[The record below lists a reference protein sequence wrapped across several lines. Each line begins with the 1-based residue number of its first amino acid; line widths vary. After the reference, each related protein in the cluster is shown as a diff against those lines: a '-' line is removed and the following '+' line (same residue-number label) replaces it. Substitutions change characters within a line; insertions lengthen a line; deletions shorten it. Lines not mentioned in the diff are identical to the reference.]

1 MVLALNVISFNL
13 WHEISDAPSVSCF
26 MFYYPPWSHKTYLP
40 AKRGT
45 SKSPAFCSEW
55 THFEASPASSL
66 FLNQFHFLLPALL
79 MGQAGNW
86 CQIKLS
92 CCNNT
97 ESSSR
102 VYCVPRY
109 NPIQPPDSCQNSL
122 NKTKLDSNHHHHDVV
137 TETRGQ
143 WAFEQ
148 CWQYFLPPPVTI
160 LPCYQRLPLCL
171 YWFFVSWQKLTDG
184 GNLPDNDDEE
194 SSDVTGGSH
203 CQGAWAGH
211 GGSQFIIIVLTPF
224 SLSRLKKVYEL
235 RNHRLAVEMIFWPRP

>member
-1 MVLALNVISFNL
+1 MLRVCHVLCFIIRHEVIKLIFRLREGLPRAGLFARSELILRPHQLQHPPYFWTNFTFCSPLCWWARSVIGVKLNSPVVITLRAVLA
-13 WHEISDAPSVSCF
+13 
-26 MFYYPPWSHKTYLP
+26 
-40 AKRGT
+40 
-45 SKSPAFCSEW
+45 
-55 THFEASPASSL
+55 
-66 FLNQFHFLLPALL
+66 
-79 MGQAGNW
+79 
-86 CQIKLS
+86 
-92 CCNNT
+92 
-97 ESSSR
+97 R
-102 VYCVPRY
+102 VHCVPRY

-137 TETRGQ
+137 MEDN
-143 WAFEQ
+143 EQ

-194 SSDVTGGSH
+194 SSDVPGGSH

-224 SLSRLKKVYEL
+224 SLSRFKKVYEL

>member
-1 MVLALNVISFNL
+1 
-13 WHEISDAPSVSCF
+13 

-122 NKTKLDSNHHHHDVV
+122 NKTKLDSHHHPHDVV
-137 TETRGQ
+137 METPGQ
-143 WAFEQ
+143 WAV
-148 CWQYFLPPPVTI
+148 LTI
-160 LPCYQRLPLCL
+160 LSPPSCDHPPMLPE
-171 YWFFVSWQKLTDG
+171 VTA
-184 GNLPDNDDEE
+184 E
-194 SSDVTGGSH
+194 SLLIF
-203 CQGAWAGH
+203 C
-211 GGSQFIIIVLTPF
+211 VLAEVDRRREPP
-224 SLSRLKKVYEL
+224 
-235 RNHRLAVEMIFWPRP
+235 W